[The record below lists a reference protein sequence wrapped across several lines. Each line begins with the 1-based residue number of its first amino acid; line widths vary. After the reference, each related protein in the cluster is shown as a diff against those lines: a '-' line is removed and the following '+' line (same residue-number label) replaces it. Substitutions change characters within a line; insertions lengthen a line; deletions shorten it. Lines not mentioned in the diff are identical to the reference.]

1 MLSTEVCRERVCTCV
16 TVVNC
21 AFGGEN
27 STHTSV
33 HHDGIALCC
42 QGELIIWGL
51 PLVEVLIEP
60 LLAVLKGLGMDNVH
74 KPDEKV
80 SVLQQK
86 VEMGKDQLRVP
97 GRRERGTGERMR
109 EDRGRNEERREE
121 GKGGVK

>member
-1 MLSTEVCRERVCTCV
+1 MNS
-16 TVVNC
+16 
-21 AFGGEN
+21 

-42 QGELIIWGL
+42 QGELITWGL

-74 KPDEKV
+74 KPNEKV

-86 VEMGKDQLRVP
+86 VEMGKDQLWVP
-97 GRRERGTGERMR
+97 GRRERETGERMR
-109 EDRGRNEERREE
+109 EDRGRNEGWREE
-121 GKGGVK
+121 GKGRLK